1 MSGVVIFVPSVCLS
15 DATSLADRQREFP
28 RLAWCLGAAA
38 RTPHDGP
45 LEPLLASAGGMPADC
60 ALAALTALHDLN
72 DPSADLLRSDPVH
85 LHADPNK
92 VLVYGPAQL
101 ALSATEADDLL
112 GSLQQEFPELGW
124 QRGVEPSRWYV
135 RRPAEVAG
143 CAPSAQWLNG
153 RSLTPFMPLAANQ
166 RIWRRWLNDL
176 QMVLHEHPVNQHR
189 ARAGRPTVNGVWWFG
204 AGSPAVAGASSFTQM
219 IGNDVLLAGLAR
231 QTGCAWQ
238 SRTAPEQVLAEPGE
252 TLLVAGE
259 AFGAATAES
268 VISLVELE
276 TAWLPKLLNALRRRR
291 LTALTIM
298 TSTHRARLTWFPSWQ
313 TWRAAHAFK
322 VE

>member
-1 MSGVVIFVPSVCLS
+1 MSGVVIFLPSVCLN

-45 LEPLLASAGGMPADC
+45 LEPLLASAGGLPADC

-101 ALSATEADDLL
+101 ALSGTEADELL
-112 GSLQQEFPELGW
+112 AGLQREFPELGW
-124 QRGVEPSRWYV
+124 QRGLEPSRWYV
-135 RRPAEVAG
+135 RRPPEVAG
-143 CAPSAQWLNG
+143 NAPSAQWLNG
-153 RSLTPFMPLAANQ
+153 RSLTPFMPLATSQ

-176 QMVLHEHPVNQHR
+176 QMVLHEHPINQRR
-189 ARAGRPTVNGVWWFG
+189 AREGQPTVNGVWWFG
-204 AGSPAVAGASSFTQM
+204 GGAQAAVGACPFTQM
-219 IGNDVLLAGLAR
+219 VGNDVLLAGLAR
-231 QTGCAWQ
+231 HTGCAWQ
-238 SRTAPEQVLAEPGE
+238 ARTAPEQVFATAGE

-259 AFGAATAES
+259 AFGTASAER
-268 VISLVELE
+268 VISLMELE
-276 TAWLPKLLNALRRRR
+276 TAWLPKLLSALRRRR
-291 LTALTIM
+291 LTTLTFM
-298 TSTHRARLTWFPSWQ
+298 TATHRAQLAWLPSWQ
-313 TWRAAHAFK
+313 TWRGPQPFK